1 MRNFVLLFVLP
12 MLLFVPEKEDLHGKW
27 DLIEYEAI
35 DAIRNSDGYLLGD
48 FNTQNLADAMFNLVL
63 DSMFYEFKMDTL
75 NYIDI
80 DMDKTIQRRAIWS
93 LNKDTLNVKEI
104 DRIYFRKYLIK
115 KLTKDS
121 LWFNVVFDDG
131 NVSEHSYKFKKV
143 E

>member
-1 MRNFVLLFVLP
+1 MRSLVIIIILPILLSLH
-12 MLLFVPEKEDLHGKW
+12 EKENLYGKW

-48 FNTQNLADAMFNLVL
+48 FKTQNLADAMFNLVL
-63 DSMFYEFKMDTL
+63 DSMYYEFKLDTL

-104 DRIYFRKYLIK
+104 DRIYFRKYLVK

-121 LWFNVVFDDG
+121 LWFNVVFEDG
-131 NVSEHSYKFKKV
+131 NVSKHSYKFTKI